1 MVLPWLRI
9 LDTAIGVA
17 DIARTAAIGR
27 GKSEPPERHEEL
39 DVAAHVG
46 GGIEARLAGV
56 IVAALKEAFDR
67 DTRRLDL
74 EREQLAVERQRAE
87 RALQIELHR
96 QAGDREIG
104 RMRLLAGVAGAAW
117 IGTLLMASRIGAGTD
132 GRVTLGAGWLLLLGA
147 IAAAFTAQSG
157 IAAAVDAVASG
168 DDRRAIR
175 SGTAGALALWLLIG
189 GLLLAGV
196 AVLLA

>member
-1 MVLPWLRI
+1 MALPWLQLI
-9 LDTAIGVA
+9 D
-17 DIARTAAIGR
+17 AALGLANFALGR
-27 GKSEPPERHEEL
+27 KAAAAAGDPPEQQQLE
-39 DVAAHVG
+39 AAARAPG
-46 GGIEARLAGV
+46 GLETRMAGV
-56 IVAALKEAFDR
+56 VVAALKEAFDR
-67 DTRRLDL
+67 DARRLDL
-74 EREQLAVERQRAE
+74 ERELADAAQRRAE
-87 RALQIELHR
+87 RVLQLELQR

-117 IGTLLMASRIGAGTD
+117 IGTLLMASRIGAATVA
-132 GRVTLGAGWLLLLGA
+132 RVTLGAGWLLLLGA